1 MNTKQREAYLKTNW
15 LSQSTK
21 ELCDA
26 IGIKETRLRI
36 IARKL
41 GLPRKLG
48 GTGKDK
54 SKEFIHFLSKARTE
68 KEIKAKFP
76 NELLEKTYS
85 GLRLFKQRNHYNE
98 LMYILLP
105 IMTDEKVKVLPKDWK
120 YHLGKSEEGIMQ
132 PYILCELPNF
142 KGKLKIA
149 LLFDVHFGHSAH
161 KHDKFLKYLQWIK
174 NTPGVYAVIG
184 GDLLE
189 NALDDG
195 RGMTYDQTENPQTQF
210 DMMVKFL
217 APIAHKILIAVP
229 GNHEERT
236 SKKTGFDIMK
246 ALADRLDIPYFSG
259 PVWCSII
266 ANGYKWN
273 LFVQHG
279 RGNSQTKGGKMNMA
293 NRPKKF
299 TGLIHFFV
307 SGHVHDAVCEN
318 ETVITDDP
326 INCRLVYMEQW
337 TIIAPAFLGWE
348 DTYAYRAGY
357 PPPARGGVAIE
368 LDANGDYRGS
378 LT

>member
-1 MNTKQREAYLKTNW
+1 MKTQKEYDNFLKKNWHKTN
-15 LSQSTK
+15 LDLAD
-21 ELCDA
+21 ELGVSEITIRRWA
-26 IGIKETRLRI
+26 RRI
-36 IARKL
+36 
-41 GLPRKLG
+41 GLPKKSDGQDGLKKW
-48 GTGKDK
+48 KD
-54 SKEFIHFLSKARTE
+54 FMSKARTLP
-68 KEIKAKFP
+68 EIKKFK
-76 NELLEKTYS
+76 NGEKLLKQEMKGYK
-85 GLRLFKQRNHYNE
+85 LFSQRNHYNE

-105 IMTDEKVKVLPKDWK
+105 IMLNDEIKLKPKNWS
-120 YHLGKSEEGIMQ
+120 YHIGKSEEGITQ
-132 PYILCELPNF
+132 PYILCQLPNF
-142 KGKLKIA
+142 KGKIKIA
-149 LLFDVHFGHSAH
+149 LLFDVHFGNHAH
-161 KHDKFLKYLQWIK
+161 KHEKFLKYLQWIK
-174 NTPGVYAVIG
+174 NDPNVYAIIG

-210 DMMVKFL
+210 DMMLKFL
-217 APIAHKILIAVP
+217 APIAHKILCATT

-246 ALADRLDIPYFSG
+246 ALADRLEIPYFSG
-259 PVWCSII
+259 PIWLSIM
-266 ANGYKWN
+266 ANTKKWN

-299 TGLIHFFV
+299 TGLIHFFI
-307 SGHVHDAVCEN
+307 SGHVHDAVAEN

-357 PPPARGGVAIE
+357 PPPARGGVAVE